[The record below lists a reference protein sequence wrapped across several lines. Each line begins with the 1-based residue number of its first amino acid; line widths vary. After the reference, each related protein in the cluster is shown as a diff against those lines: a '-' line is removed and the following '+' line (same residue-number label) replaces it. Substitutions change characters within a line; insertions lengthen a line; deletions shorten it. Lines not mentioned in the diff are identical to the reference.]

1 MQEDP
6 GRSDTTMLLRLDPDR
21 NAIAVMSI
29 PRDLK
34 VEIPGYGTGKFN
46 EAYAYGGPKLTL
58 QTVKQLTGLPINHVV
73 NVDFLGFV
81 RAVYAIGCVYVDV
94 DRRYFHSNVGVPASE
109 QYAEINVQP
118 GYQLLCGKKALQY
131 VRYRHTDTDLVRSA
145 RQQDFISAA
154 RQRISVQDLV
164 FDQSGL
170 IDIFT
175 KYTTSDI
182 NDKET
187 MLQVLKLFLASRNA
201 AIKEV
206 HFPAELGP
214 SFVYTTPEA
223 VNEAVNMF
231 LGIEASGG
239 SRGSLEDGEGG
250 SGGKGKKK
258 GGKKGKKQEEGQ
270 ARKAAARKA
279 EAAGQRRPGAG
290 ARSGRTRGEVGG
302 AQARLAASPSSTR
315 ADCPSG
321 AYYAESNSYEHVQD
335 PRVYHLKDTDDER
348 HAAYRMVGVAGTRR
362 RHPLLRGPG
371 DPGLVGP
378 ADPRQPEP
386 DQDHSRPRVRHLR
399 RRRSGQND
407 RLAPRRQQLLD
418 LQRPAADPDQ
428 RSDGRDGPLRRRD
441 HSRRK
446 SRSRGGR
453 RDERAARAGRGDR
466 SRLGGPGDRRLLR
479 RARPPGDRPRHPP
492 GEGRL
497 ALPRRGDDPRARA
510 SRSWSAATPSA
521 SPSPPTWRSCSA
533 RARLL
538 FVCVDTPP
546 TYSGDADLSRV
557 RAVVEELP
565 EGSDHVL
572 IMKSTVPAGTGEAIR
587 RDLPGLSYVSCPE
600 FLKEGTAVAD
610 FMHPDRVVVGADPGD
625 EEAAAAVAG
634 LYEPLA
640 ARSSTPTSPA
650 PR

>member
-1 MQEDP
+1 MTEVRGPAWGPKKPPPTGDPEPPPKPKRFWLRFTLASVLIVAVSAAATATSILLYLDSIAHALSHNNVYSSKLKRYLSTVNGGEPENILILGSDKRANLEEDP

-46 EAYAYGGPKLTL
+46 EAYSYGGPKLTL

-94 DRRYFHSNVGVPASE
+94 DRRYFHSNAGLSASE

-154 RQRISVQDLV
+154 RQRISIQDLV
-164 FDQSGL
+164 LDQSGL

-239 SRGSLEDGEGG
+239 SRGTLEDGEED
-250 SGGKGKKK
+250 SGGTGKKK
-258 GGKKGKKQEEGQ
+258 GGKKGEKAKAKPEKPHIDKPKPPGSDGLVP
-270 ARKAAARKA
+270 AREAGEAEAKAAARKLS
-279 EAAGQRRPGAG
+279 AGFPVFYP
-290 ARSGRTRGEVGG
+290 S
-302 AQARLAASPSSTR
+302 RL
-315 ADCPSG
+315 PSG
-321 AYYAESNSYEHVQD
+321 AYYVESNSYEHIQD
-335 PRVYHLKDTDDER
+335 PRVYHFKDTDDER
-348 HAAYRMVGVAGTRR
+348 HAAYRMVGVLELDDGT
-362 RHPLLRGPG
+362 HYFGIQG
-371 DPGLVGP
+371 IQGW
-378 ADPRQPEP
+378 ADPPILNNPSLTKTIHGREY
-386 DQDHSRPRVRHLR
+386 DIYVDGDRVKMIAWH
-399 RRRSGQND
+399 
-407 RLAPRRQQLLD
+407 
-418 LQRPAADPDQ
+418 
-428 RSDGRDGPLRRRD
+428 
-441 HSRRK
+441 
-446 SRSRGGR
+446 
-453 RDERAARAGRGDR
+453 RGDN
-466 SRLGGPGDRRLLR
+466 SYWVSNDLLQTLTN
-479 RARPPGDRPRHPP
+479 DQ
-492 GEGRL
+492 
-497 ALPRRGDDPRARA
+497 
-510 SRSWSAATPSA
+510 
-521 SPSPPTWRSCSA
+521 
-533 RARLL
+533 
-538 FVCVDTPP
+538 
-546 TYSGDADLSRV
+546 
-557 RAVVEELP
+557 
-565 EGSDHVL
+565 
-572 IMKSTVPAGTGEAIR
+572 M
-587 RDLPGLSYVSCPE
+587 
-600 FLKEGTAVAD
+600 
-610 FMHPDRVVVGADPGD
+610 VGI
-625 EEAAAAVAG
+625 
-634 LYEPLA
+634 
-640 ARSSTPTSPA
+640 ARSADVIIPNKKPKQGGKK
-650 PR
+650 R